1 MTVDLERN
9 TSDFKLESL
18 KPKSIEANFKIV
30 GIIDTGKDRSWKERK
45 AIVLQNVF
53 TNMSTFIAQAKDKT
67 KFTSLSVLKPTEIS
81 DFTIEKMAREWV
93 KKKLD
98 KLQAKAQQ
106 LNLFKKTENPFVII
120 GIFHPKKLTQ
130 ITLF

>member
-1 MTVDLERN
+1 VTVDLERN

-30 GIIDTGKDRSWKERK
+30 GIIDTSKDRSWKEHK
-45 AIVLQNVF
+45 AIFLQNVF
-53 TNMSTFIAQAKDKT
+53 TNMSTLIAQAKDKT